1 MIVDIKSES
10 KTLILVNTYAPNN
23 DDPSFSQNAFTR
35 LLTFECEEIILG
47 GDFNLVLDAQK
58 TKKRREPRNV
68 KNLCK
73 KLSILLKGRHL
84 AWF

>member
-10 KTLILVNTYAPNN
+10 KTLTLVNIYAPNTYN
-23 DDPSFSQNAFTR
+23 PSFSQNAFKH

-47 GDFNLVLDAQK
+47 GDFDLVLDVQK
-58 TKKRREPRNV
+58 TKKRREPHTI
-68 KNLCK
+68 KKLCK

-84 AWF
+84 A